1 MRLSYHI
8 VVLLLILC
16 PLGCGNSG
24 PQKSAL
30 SGTVSYD
37 GTPVADGR
45 ITFVPTGEQGTSAG
59 DVIKDGKYSIAA
71 DKGPTFGK
79 YKVQIN
85 WSKKTGN
92 QIEVGSPAPPG
103 TKIDEVKEAIPV
115 KYNAQTT
122 LEKDVNSAKQVIDFP
137 LEK

>member
-8 VVLLLILC
+8 VVLLLILS

-24 PQKSAL
+24 PQQAAV

-37 GTPVADGR
+37 GAPVADGR
-45 ITFVPTGEQGTSAG
+45 ITFVPLGDKGASAG
-59 DVIKDGKYSIAA
+59 DVIKDGKYSIPA

-92 QIEVGSPAPPG
+92 QVEVGSPAPKG
-103 TKIDEVKEAIPV
+103 TKVDEVKEAIPA

-122 LEKDVNSAKQVIDFP
+122 LEKEVNSARLVIDFP